1 MGSVEQMALQG
12 VYACRGKR
20 LFDLALV
27 VLALVVLAPLLAL
40 LAILVRLKLG
50 SPVLFRQR
58 RPGLH
63 GHPFTIYKFRTMTD
77 ERDAQGCLLPDA
89 SRLTS
94 LGRFLRKTSLDELP
108 ELYNVLRGEMS
119 LVGPRPLLM
128 EYLDRYTEEQ
138 NVRHQVVPGI
148 TGWSQINGRQGI
160 PFSKRLELDAWY
172 AQHQSFGLDLKI
184 LLLTIPRVLQARG
197 VILGQDVKEVD
208 DLNLS
213 SALDASTASEGE

>member
-1 MGSVEQMALQG
+1 MALQG